1 MNSAKV
7 EGNLVEG
14 KSYTAKWTSGKEY
27 LGKYDGIVNVPYTTN
42 IHQTIGI
49 PTDVHSFPERKGDST
64 KYFPLGHFDKYGVT
78 FEEGNTVVRGGRRAA
93 RSRQSRQS
101 RKSRRRQSRRQS
113 RQ

>member
-78 FEEGNTVVRGGRRAA
+78 FEEGDTVVRGGRRAP
-93 RSRQSRQS
+93 R
-101 RKSRRRQSRRQS
+101 SRRRQSRRRQSRRRQS